1 MYKRLNDEK
10 YYRKFYFQ
18 DSFYAQCMDVDPLT
32 MNQFD
37 RAAAQVQAVVK
48 NPAVRQAKRILATGC
63 GDSNLAAFA
72 VKEAFAY
79 YLPEV
84 EFEAVEA
91 IELSRHYP
99 FRQEEK
105 DTLAVF
111 ISVSG
116 EIFRTVEAL
125 RQCRRHG
132 ITTLAMTSSVKSL
145 TAKEADILYYLNC
158 PPGDNN
164 AGLRTYYVNV
174 VSLII
179 LAAAMAE
186 ERKEEDLLAP
196 LREQVQTYHD
206 HFFAQWQ
213 TIDDA
218 CFAAAIHWLDKN
230 YIEIL
235 GNGPM
240 FWAAKFIQAK
250 IVELSGDPCAVVDS
264 ENYMHVNCFMRCG
277 SEIAS
282 LVLLNSRDKSA
293 SNVIAAINAMVNRDD
308 REILLFCDEKPE
320 KIGIT
325 APVRYCPLPL
335 PMEGWEFLG
344 QLYAYLPGAIFGGF
358 RHTTLGEPMFRGGMD
373 PTIFIPTYFS
383 PIDVIKR

>member
-1 MYKRLNDEK
+1 MYKRLNDEN

-32 MNQFD
+32 MVQFD
-37 RAAAQVQAVVK
+37 RAAAQVQAVIK
-48 NPAVRQAKRILATGC
+48 NPAVRQAKRIWATGC

-99 FRQEEK
+99 FRPDEK
-105 DTLAVF
+105 DTVAIF

-116 EIFRTVEAL
+116 EIFRTIEAL

-132 ITTLAMTSSVKSL
+132 ITTIAMTGSVKSL

-158 PPGDNN
+158 PSGDNN
-164 AGLRTYYVNV
+164 AGLRTYYMNV
-174 VSLII
+174 VSLIV

-186 ERKEEDLLAP
+186 ERRAESMLVP
-196 LREQVQTYHD
+196 LREQVQFYHD
-206 HFFAQWQ
+206 RFFSELE
-213 TIDDA
+213 TMDHA
-218 CFAAAIHWLDKN
+218 CFAAAIHWLDKK

-250 IVELSGDPCAVVDS
+250 IVELSGDPCSVVDS
-264 ENYMHVNCFMRCG
+264 ENYMHVNCFMSFG

-282 LVLLNSRDKSA
+282 IALVNSRDKSV
-293 SNVIAAINAMVNRDD
+293 SNMVTAINTMIKRDG
-308 REILLFCDEKPE
+308 REVLVCCDKKPE
-320 KIGIT
+320 EIGIT
-325 APVRYCPLPL
+325 VPVRYCPLPL
-335 PMEGWEFLG
+335 PTEGWEFLN

>member
-1 MYKRLNDEK
+1 MYKRLNDEN

-18 DSFYAQCMDVDPLT
+18 DSFYAQCIDVDPLT
-32 MNQFD
+32 MVQFD
-37 RAAAQVQAVVK
+37 RAAAQVQAVIK

-99 FRQEEK
+99 FRPDEQG
-105 DTLAVF
+105 TVAIF

-116 EIFRTVEAL
+116 EIFRTIEAL

-132 ITTLAMTSSVKSL
+132 ITTIAMTGSVKSL

-164 AGLRTYYVNV
+164 AGLRTYYMNV
-174 VSLII
+174 VSLIV

-186 ERKEEDLLAP
+186 ERRAESMLVP
-196 LREQVQTYHD
+196 LREQVQVYHD
-206 HFFAQWQ
+206 RFFSELE
-213 TIDDA
+213 TMDHA
-218 CFAAAIHWLDKN
+218 CFAAAIHWLDKK

-250 IVELSGDPCAVVDS
+250 IVELSGDPCSVVDS
-264 ENYMHVNCFMRCG
+264 ENYMHVNCFMSFG

-282 LVLLNSRDKSA
+282 IALVNSRDKSV
-293 SNVIAAINAMVNRDD
+293 SNMVTAINTMIKRDG
-308 REILLFCDEKPE
+308 REVLVCCDKKPE
-320 KIGIT
+320 EIGIT
-325 APVRYCPLPL
+325 VPVRYCPLPL
-335 PMEGWEFLG
+335 PTEGWEFLN